1 MPGSTSACLIQH
13 SRTGLVCCSCVLV
26 RTPCLSILFCCA
38 CACCCACA
46 DNVDLGTACGKL
58 FRVSVLAITDPGD
71 SDIIKTTEA

>member
-1 MPGSTSACLIQH
+1 MQPSPGPRRHATH
-13 SRTGLVCCSCVLV
+13 THRTAAAVHRCHHCC
-26 RTPCLSILFCCA
+26 PCLLLSPT
-38 CACCCACA
+38 

>member
-1 MPGSTSACLIQH
+1 MLRCC
-13 SRTGLVCCSCVLV
+13 RCVC
-26 RTPCLSILFCCA
+26 P
-38 CACCCACA
+38 A